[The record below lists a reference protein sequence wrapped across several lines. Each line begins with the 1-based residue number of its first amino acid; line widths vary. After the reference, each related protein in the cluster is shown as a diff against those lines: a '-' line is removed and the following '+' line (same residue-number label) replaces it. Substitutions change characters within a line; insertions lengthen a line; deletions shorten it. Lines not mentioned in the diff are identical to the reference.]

1 MRGGRIALIVFGC
14 IVGLIGLALLIA
26 GAVGLWAHT
35 SLRDDD
41 GYYTSDSER
50 LETPLRALV
59 TENLELG
66 DIPSGDDFWASL
78 KITAERPDGGPIFLG
93 VGPRAQVQRF
103 LAGVPHAVITDLD
116 FDPFRATYS
125 PQLGRRLPEPPGGEA
140 FWAARAS
147 GPGEQTLTWDVE
159 DGNWQIVAMN
169 PDGSPRVAVDAS
181 AGVKISWLLGLTI
194 GALVLGVLL
203 LGGGVTMVV
212 FCGRGPRAPPGPP
225 AAPGEPEEGTAVA
238 AVGAPPPA
246 GGPPLRHPVDVTGDL
261 DPGLS
266 RWLWL
271 VKWILL
277 IPHYIVL
284 FFLWIAYFFVAV
296 IAFFAILFTGRYPR
310 ELFEFNLGVL
320 RWTWRVGYYGYSAL
334 ATDRYPPFSLER
346 TDHPG
351 ELDVPYP
358 ERLSRGLVLVKW
370 WLLAIPQYIVIAILA
385 GNWGWGW
392 GWGDWGWW
400 GGGWSTHI
408 WGPSG
413 GGLIAILVLFAAIAL
428 LFTGR
433 YPRGLFDLIVAFNRW
448 VFRVIAYASLMRDEY
463 PPFTLE
469 R

>member
-1 MRGGRIALIVFGC
+1 M
-14 IVGLIGLALLIA
+14 
-26 GAVGLWAHT
+26 GLWAHT

-41 GYYTSDSER
+41 GYFTSDPER
-50 LETPLRALV
+50 FETPLRALV
-59 TENLELG
+59 TENLDLG

-78 KITAERPDGGPIFLG
+78 RITAERPDGGPIFLG
-93 VGPRAQVQRF
+93 VGPRAQVDASSR
-103 LAGVPHAVITDLD
+103 ACPTRSSRTSTSTRSAPPTPRNRAVAC
-116 FDPFRATYS
+116 PSRPAAR
-125 PQLGRRLPEPPGGEA
+125 PLGRP
-140 FWAARAS
+140 RAS

-159 DGNWQIVAMN
+159 GGDWQIVAMN
-169 PDGSPRVAVDAS
+169 PDGSPGVAVDAS

-212 FCGRGPRAPPGPP
+212 FGGRGPRAPPGPP

-238 AVGAPPPA
+238 AAAPAPAGSPPA
-246 GGPPLRHPVDVTGDL
+246 GTRWTSRASL

-284 FFLWIAYFFVAV
+284 FFLWIAYFVVTV

-310 ELFEFNLGVL
+310 ALFEFNLGVL

-334 ATDRYPPFSLER
+334 GTDRYPPFSLER
-346 TDHPG
+346 TDHPA

-370 WLLAIPQYIVIAILA
+370 WLLAIPQYIVVAILA

-433 YPRGLFDLIVAFNRW
+433 YPRGLFDLIVALNRW

>member
-1 MRGGRIALIVFGC
+1 
-14 IVGLIGLALLIA
+14 
-26 GAVGLWAHT
+26 
-35 SLRDDD
+35 
-41 GYYTSDSER
+41 
-50 LETPLRALV
+50 
-59 TENLELG
+59 
-66 DIPSGDDFWASL
+66 
-78 KITAERPDGGPIFLG
+78 
-93 VGPRAQVQRF
+93 
-103 LAGVPHAVITDLD
+103 
-116 FDPFRATYS
+116 
-125 PQLGRRLPEPPGGEA
+125 
-140 FWAARAS
+140 
-147 GPGEQTLTWDVE
+147 
-159 DGNWQIVAMN
+159 
-169 PDGSPRVAVDAS
+169 
-181 AGVKISWLLGLTI
+181 
-194 GALVLGVLL
+194 
-203 LGGGVTMVV
+203 MVV
-212 FCGRGPRAPPGPP
+212 FGGRGPRAPPGPP

-246 GGPPLRHPVDVTGDL
+246 GGPPLRHPVDVTGEL

-346 TDHPG
+346 TDYPG

-400 GGGWSTHI
+400 GGGWSPT
-408 WGPSG
+408 SG
-413 GGLIAILVLFAAIAL
+413 APRAA
-428 LFTGR
+428 G
-433 YPRGLFDLIVAFNRW
+433 
-448 VFRVIAYASLMRDEY
+448 
-463 PPFTLE
+463 
-469 R
+469 